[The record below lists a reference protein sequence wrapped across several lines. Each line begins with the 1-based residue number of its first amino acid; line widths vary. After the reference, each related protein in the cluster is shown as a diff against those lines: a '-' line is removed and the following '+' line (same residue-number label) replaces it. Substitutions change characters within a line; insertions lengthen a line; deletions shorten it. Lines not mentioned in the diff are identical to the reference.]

1 MKRILH
7 FVSGLSLVTLNLGA
21 AIYAIVLTAPGRD
34 QTDWRELTADMGTQ
48 RWTVFAAA
56 ILFFLLWLLFFWSR
70 YASRRPRERFLTFDS
85 EQGPVSISTLAIA
98 DFVARL
104 AMEFPSVVRIEPRV
118 IPRHQMIDVLL
129 NVRVKAGT
137 QVNEMCQLLQQRV
150 RQSLIDEMGIPD
162 VNDIVVNING
172 LAGEHRVR

>member
-1 MKRILH
+1 MKRIVH
-7 FVSGLSLVTLNLGA
+7 FLSGLTILALNLGTA
-21 AIYAIVLTAPGRD
+21 VYTILLTAPGRA
-34 QTDWRELTADMGTQ
+34 QTDWKKLVNGLEAQ
-48 RWTVFAAA
+48 RWPVFAGA

-70 YASRRPRERFLTFDS
+70 YAIRSHRERFLTFDT

-104 AMEFPSVVRIEPRV
+104 AMEFPSVVRIDPRV
-118 IPRHQMIDVLL
+118 IPRHKMIDVLL
-129 NVRVKAGT
+129 NVRVKSGT

-162 VNDIVVNING
+162 VNDIIVNIDG